1 MGSDTSRRAIAM
13 ERVGLADAE
22 RHFSELVER
31 VYSEGIV
38 VELDRGDRVVARISP
53 ARPTSPL
60 KVRDLNAF
68 LQSLP
73 RLGEDAEAFREDLRA
88 VRQSFPV
95 ERDPWA

>member
-1 MGSDTSRRAIAM
+1 MGSDTLGRAIAM
-13 ERVGLADAE
+13 ERIGLADAE
-22 RHFSELVER
+22 RHFSELVQR

-53 ARPTSPL
+53 ATPSSPL
-60 KVRDLNAF
+60 KVRDLNSF

-73 RLGEDAEAFREDLRA
+73 RLGEDAEAFREDLRTA
-88 VRQSFPV
+88 RHSFPA

>member
-1 MGSDTSRRAIAM
+1 M
-13 ERVGLADAE
+13 ERIGLVDAE
-22 RHFSELVER
+22 RHFSELVQR
-31 VYSEGIV
+31 VYSEVII

-53 ARPTSPL
+53 ARPSSPL
-60 KVRDLNAF
+60 KVRDLNSF

-73 RLGEDAEAFREDLRA
+73 SLGEDAEAFREDVRT